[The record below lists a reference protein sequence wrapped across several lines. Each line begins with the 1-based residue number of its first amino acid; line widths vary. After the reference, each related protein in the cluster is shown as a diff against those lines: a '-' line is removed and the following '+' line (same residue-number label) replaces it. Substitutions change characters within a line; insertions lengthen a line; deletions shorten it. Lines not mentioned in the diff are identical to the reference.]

1 MKKNVTP
8 KLQQIKQMEEELTA
22 LFGGRVFAFRRRSS
36 FPHSLPG
43 SKITRI
49 FPLSRSPLCHGAR
62 PPPCYTAA
70 RRRGSPSRGASCRG
84 ARRFIFRKSPLPDF
98 YESESTFLLSN
109 HPIASTL
116 SPPTLTSKCRWFPV
130 EAPVVPT

>member
-1 MKKNVTP
+1 MRKGFELGKRGYVIAAGGFLLSGEP
-8 KLQQIKQMEEELTA
+8 QQLPAQPAGQQNHADFPLEQISA
-22 LFGGRVFAFRRRSS
+22 LSRCAASTMLYRSS
-36 FPHSLPG
+36 E
-43 SKITRI
+43 TRI
-49 FPLSRSPLCHGAR
+49 PVARSVLS
-62 PPPCYTAA
+62 
-70 RRRGSPSRGASCRG
+70 RG